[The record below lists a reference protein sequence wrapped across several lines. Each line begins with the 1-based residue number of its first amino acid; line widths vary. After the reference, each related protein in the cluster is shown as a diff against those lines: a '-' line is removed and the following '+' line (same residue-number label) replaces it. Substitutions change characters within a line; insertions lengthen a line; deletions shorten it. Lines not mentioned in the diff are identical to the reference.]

1 MNRKNGFV
9 LLLILLWG
17 IVPFSWAQAPPP
29 APVVVSPVL
38 QKEVRESVGLV
49 GTATSQVT
57 SLLASEIEGL
67 VEKLY
72 VDEGDTVKKAQVL
85 ARLRSSTLKI
95 QLQMARAARKEAA
108 ERYLQA
114 EAELERSTKLRKSE
128 SIAEK
133 KFLDD
138 RFETTVWKQR
148 VRQREAEISRLKDL
162 LAKKTII
169 APFSGF
175 VAKRHTEVGQ
185 WVEKGGAIVTLIDLA
200 NVHVVVQIPERYVDK
215 IRAGDLAS
223 VAVDALENKRFAGKV
238 IAVIPEGDREAR
250 TFPVKV
256 EIENKDLRI
265 KSGMLCHVSFSL
277 GKPYAA
283 VLVPKDALVTRGNR
297 KFVFVYQDD
306 SVRLVGLEVKGYHG
320 GMAEVSGDLKPGYL
334 VVTRGNERLRN
345 GQKAQVIRETSQLFT
360 LPHSNLLARLHSL
373 HYSLTFY
380 LGIRERNKGYR

>member
-1 MNRKNGFV
+1 M
-9 LLLILLWG
+9 
-17 IVPFSWAQAPPP
+17 A
-29 APVVVSPVL
+29 
-38 QKEVRESVGLV
+38 LV
-49 GTATSQVT
+49 GTATSRVT

-72 VDEGDTVKKAQVL
+72 VDEGDIVKEGQVL

-95 QLQMARAARKEAA
+95 QLQVARAARKEAA

-114 EAELERSTKLRKSE
+114 EAELERSAKLRKSE

-138 RFETTVWKQR
+138 RFETMVWKQR

-175 VAKRHTEVGQ
+175 VAKRHTEIGQ

-200 NVHVVVQIPERYVDK
+200 NVHVVVQLPERYVDK

-256 EIENKDLRI
+256 EVENKDLRI
-265 KSGMLCHVSFSL
+265 KGGMLCHVTFAL
-277 GKPYAA
+277 GRPYAA
-283 VLVPKDALVTRGNR
+283 LLVPKDALVTRGDR

-306 SVRLVGLEVKGYHG
+306 TVRLVGVEVKGYHG
-320 GMAEVSGDLKPGYL
+320 GMAEVVGDLKPGHL
-334 VVTRGNERLRN
+334 VVTRGNERLRD
-345 GQKAQVIRETSQLFT
+345 GQKAQVIRETSQK
-360 LPHSNLLARLHSL
+360 SR
-373 HYSLTFY
+373 
-380 LGIRERNKGYR
+380 